1 LAKTCDVGGMVLA
14 AGLSQRMEGPVPK
27 QLLPLGGETV
37 VARSVRVAEDSQLD
51 RVVVVTG
58 HRAGEVAASIAE
70 GRAEVV
76 ENPDYGTGN
85 MSSFRIGA
93 TALADCEAVV
103 MLLGDM
109 PGVTTEIIDRLV
121 EEWHR
126 NRPWAVWSVYT
137 DGPAHPVLFSA
148 EALQQASQMQ
158 GAKGVWRFLQAA
170 PSGNVAAVEFPIPAP
185 TDVNTRDDYDLLLRR
200 LDQ

>member
-1 LAKTCDVGGMVLA
+1 MVLA

-85 MSSFRIGA
+85 MSSFRVGA
-93 TALADCEAVV
+93 AALADCDAVV

-109 PGVTTEIIDRLV
+109 PGVSAVMIGRLV
-121 EEWHR
+121 DEWHR
-126 NRPWAVWSVYT
+126 NHPWAAWSVYT
-137 DGPAHPVLFSA
+137 DGPGHPLLFSA
-148 EALQQASQMQ
+148 AALQQASQMQ
-158 GAKGVWRFLQAA
+158 GAKGVWRFLESA
-170 PSGNVAAVEFPIPAP
+170 PPGQVSAVEFPIPAP
-185 TDVNTRDDYDLLLRR
+185 TDVNTREDYEQLLRR
-200 LDQ
+200 IGR